1 MTGWGRWAFGLAAYA
16 IALAVML
23 PATWIDAT
31 LRSASDGRLGLA
43 GVEGTLWSGRGQL
56 EMRDARGR
64 AAIAKP
70 VAWRAQPLS
79 LLRGR
84 LLYELEFDP
93 PGKRFPVVLQ
103 LSRIELEGADF
114 DVPAGVFGLGV
125 PRLAPLGLTGEVR
138 VHIARLSI
146 ERNALHG
153 DATAQWR
160 AAGSALTRVWP
171 LGSYELRFNSEAV
184 PARASL
190 RTLQGPIELDGDGSW
205 TDGQR
210 PVFQAAIRVPPDY
223 REQLAPLLRLI
234 AVDRGEGRF
243 ELQAQ

>member
-1 MTGWGRWAFGLAAYA
+1 MTGWTRWAFGVAAYA
-16 IALAVML
+16 IALVVML
-23 PATWIDAT
+23 PATWVDSA
-31 LRSASDGRLGLA
+31 LRSASDDRLGLA
-43 GVEGTLWSGRGQL
+43 GVEGTLWSGAGRL

-70 VAWRAQPLS
+70 VAWHVQPLS

-84 LLYELEFDP
+84 LLCELEFDP
-93 PGKRFPVVLQ
+93 PGKRIPVTISP
-103 LSRIELEGADF
+103 SRIELEGAEF
-114 DVPAGVFGLGV
+114 DVPAGVFGLGM
-125 PRLAPLGLTGEVR
+125 PRLAPLGLTGDVR
-138 VHIARLSI
+138 IHIARLAI
-146 ERNALHG
+146 ERHALHG

-171 LGSYELRFNSEAV
+171 LGNYELRFNSEAG

-205 TDGQR
+205 AAGKP
-210 PVFQAAIRVPPDY
+210 PVFHAAIRVPPPY

-234 AVDRGEGRF
+234 AVERDEGRF